1 MSRIFN
7 QDPNDR
13 HLSCFQ
19 YFAIKQCYKL
29 LQMTFILAQM
39 YLRCSFQ
46 VGLQGCALPVLVDT
60 ATLSFKGPE
69 PPPTGPRPTM
79 LAAGGPGSSGPASRG
94 RHSGSRS
101 RPVWW
106 LKHGIWWVFPA
117 FLWFWVRLSNF
128 FTCHGLACYIL
139 SSYPVGFSSLF
150 RDFLKL
156 RMYEGDFPWVL
167 WAKGCIHFRYRPFDG
182 M

>member
-69 PPPTGPRPTM
+69 PPPTGPPPHKAGRWWARLLRPWQQR
-79 LAAGGPGSSGPASRG
+79 APFRVEVSASLMAKAW
-94 RHSGSRS
+94 H
-101 RPVWW
+101 
-106 LKHGIWWVFPA
+106 L
-117 FLWFWVRLSNF
+117 
-128 FTCHGLACYIL
+128 
-139 SSYPVGFSSLF
+139 VGFSCLSLILSEAEQLLHVPWPRF
-150 RDFLKL
+150 PHILLGSQVFL
-156 RMYEGDFPWVL
+156 E
-167 WAKGCIHFRYRPFDG
+167 IS
-182 M
+182 